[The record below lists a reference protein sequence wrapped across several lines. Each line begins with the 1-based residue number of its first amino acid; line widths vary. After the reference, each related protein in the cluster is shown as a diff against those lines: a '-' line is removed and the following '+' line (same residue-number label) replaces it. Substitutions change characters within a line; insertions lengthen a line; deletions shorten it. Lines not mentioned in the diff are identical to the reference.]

1 VRRNSKG
8 WRCMTCHPPDHLP
21 PEAVRRESEAEDAPV
36 PAAPRA
42 PAREADPLFRQAGM
56 EVDAG

>member
-1 VRRNSKG
+1 
-8 WRCMTCHPPDHLP
+8 MTCHPPDHLP